1 VLVVSASTGVNYVDM
16 QKPKGGGNHPS
27 LLSWGRGVY
36 GWKYINKPD
45 KGVKERR
52 WKQ

>member
-1 VLVVSASTGVNYVDM
+1 VLVVSASTGVKKLTCRSRKAVETIPLY
-16 QKPKGGGNHPS
+16 S
-27 LLSWGRGVY
+27 SWGRGVY